1 VKDRQSS
8 VRFSSTKYRR
18 ISRKVILK
26 VPDRRVFFSQANKI
40 TSSARGFSAILL
52 LFTALLLDVKILS
65 LLYECRNY
73 QSFRTAYREFP
84 MVTFRDSFVNDYF
97 LLFFGLVSRVIFL
110 IEKLHIVGN
119 NILYIMPLKRKVA
132 LTRNAIALLCNDY
145 FKISSLSA
153 YRLIYTTRFL
163 YAFYPRRK

>member
-1 VKDRQSS
+1 VKYRQSS
-8 VRFSSTKYRR
+8 ARFSSTKYRR

-26 VPDRRVFFSQANKI
+26 VLDRRVFFSQANKI
-40 TSSARGFSAILL
+40 TRSARGFSAILL
-52 LFTALLLDVKILS
+52 LFTALLSDVKILS

-73 QSFRTAYREFP
+73 QSFRTVYREFL

-110 IEKLHIVGN
+110 IEKLHLVGN

-132 LTRNAIALLCNDY
+132 LTLHATLLHY
-145 FKISSLSA
+145 YVTTIVFK
-153 YRLIYTTRFL
+153 RL
-163 YAFYPRRK
+163 